1 MSPQTRRVIFNKSRG
16 CMMAVSELASST
28 DRLRKSCTKR
38 CQYRALPVS
47 SPQKPNS
54 VPFYPSNK
62 PLDQSIWAQAATNLV
77 AIICV
82 FFTMVGYA
90 NASQRATSIT
100 AGNNVSII
108 ATGAPTGPSS
118 NSNVLVQGS
127 TITAGNNAL
136 LAADNTITLQAANNQ
151 ASQTSSNSSS
161 SASVGVSYSLVTGA
175 VGFNASASKG
185 QGSGNG
191 QGTSATNSQITA
203 GNTAT
208 LQSGGNTT
216 LAGAVVAAGRIKA
229 DVGGNLSIQSR
240 QDISSYTSQQ
250 SNAGGSVSFG
260 GGGVTGGSIS
270 TGKSNINSN
279 FNSVNEQSGLK
290 AGDGG
295 FTVNVQGNTDLKG
308 AVISSTQAAV
318 DAAKNSFTTGGQTSI
333 TDLQN
338 TASYKGTGASIG
350 VSVGTGKDKNQQDIV
365 IPGGSI
371 GFGSAKGDATSTA
384 SAGITGIAGNTAV
397 RTGDTNTG
405 LTALFDAAKVQRDI
419 NAQVQITAGFGQ
431 QASKAIGDYA
441 QTQTKLAD
449 AKTLQAAKETDP
461 AKKAALEQEAK
472 TLDDNWGDNG
482 KLRLLA
488 HTAVGGLTGGLGGAA
503 GAAAGTLAA
512 PAVAS
517 ALANAGI
524 TGGLASTIT
533 ALASTAAGAIAGG
546 GVTGA
551 ATAFNE
557 VTNNYLSHVQWRKLA
572 KDLETCKAKNTCDTV
587 AAEARQLNAAND
599 ARLADACKVTTSA
612 GCVVLATE
620 AKAARDD
627 QIALGIDS
635 RVLGAN
641 ANGVSDLI
649 VGKVLSAQNLAA
661 SRQYC
666 ADNPQACVTELQ
678 GATQLAIGVVKGV
691 PNTLSSLVN
700 TPSTVLDGYVNMYQ
714 AATGQT
720 LMQLPKVPNVVDCA
734 SGLQSAGCVAG
745 EVVGGVLLGSAV
757 TTGVRVVGTARVAA
771 AEASAQEAAI
781 AGARIENNGRNGI
794 VAITSDVAPTTR
806 GIAQFGPMSEPGPLP
821 LPIANTFRSGT
832 YAETVTTEP
841 TVLYGAYGGTAN
853 QMGGYWTTTRP
864 AGPIQSIVDSA
875 LNPAWG
881 NPATSVVRIEVPPG
895 VTLYQGQAAAQGGL
909 VGGGNQVLFHKNVTI
924 NPAWIKP

>member
-1 MSPQTRRVIFNKSRG
+1 
-16 CMMAVSELASST
+16 
-28 DRLRKSCTKR
+28 
-38 CQYRALPVS
+38 
-47 SPQKPNS
+47 
-54 VPFYPSNK
+54 
-62 PLDQSIWAQAATNLV
+62 
-77 AIICV
+77 
-82 FFTMVGYA
+82 MVGYA

-191 QGTSATNSQITA
+191 QDTSSTNSQITA

-270 TGKSNINSN
+270 ASKSNINSN

-720 LMQLPKVPNVVDCA
+720 LTQLPKVPNVVDCA
-734 SGLQSAGCVAG
+734 SGLQSAGCIAG
-745 EVVGGVLLGSAV
+745 EMLGGVLLGSGVTSGVKAV
-757 TTGVRVVGTARVAA
+757 GAARVAA
-771 AEASAQEAAI
+771 AEEAAV
-781 AGARIENNGRNGI
+781 ARVRIENNIYSEAGR
-794 VAITSDVAPTTR
+794 SDPSR
-806 GIAQFGPMSEPGPLP
+806 PMSALGPWRPASELTPAQANTLVERSLPTGAQPFNTTSADAANQAIIRINPTYQPSHMPGTSITEFTSPVPTQFVRVSGGNSDPTANWIMRAEDIAGLTPTQIASRFSLQTVPTQVGPVTIPAGQPLQASVASGILRGDNPGGGGVQFFIPIERNRLPSSWFGTVRPLP
-821 LPIANTFRSGT
+821 
-832 YAETVTTEP
+832 
-841 TVLYGAYGGTAN
+841 
-853 QMGGYWTTTRP
+853 
-864 AGPIQSIVDSA
+864 
-875 LNPAWG
+875 
-881 NPATSVVRIEVPPG
+881 
-895 VTLYQGQAAAQGGL
+895 
-909 VGGGNQVLFHKNVTI
+909 
-924 NPAWIKP
+924 